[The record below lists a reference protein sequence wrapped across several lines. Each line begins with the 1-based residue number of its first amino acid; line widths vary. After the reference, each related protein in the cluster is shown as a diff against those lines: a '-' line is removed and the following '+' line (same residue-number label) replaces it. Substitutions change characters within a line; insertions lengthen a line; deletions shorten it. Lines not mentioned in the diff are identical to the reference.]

1 VFSDVLETAREL
13 LEPGKNVV
21 VTAEATL
28 EGETL
33 KLLARA
39 VAPIDAVAAD
49 APSAG
54 VRIHLERAEAAAAVA
69 ALFAGLGRGGPGAP
83 VRFCVP
89 GPKGEEID
97 VELPGTHRVNPQ
109 VKGAI
114 KATPGVLLVEDL

>member
-1 VFSDVLETAREL
+1 VLEVARDL
-13 LEPGKNVV
+13 LEPGRNVV
-21 VTAEATL
+21 VTCEATL

-54 VRIHLERAEAAAAVA
+54 VRIHMDRAEAAAAVA
-69 ALFAGLGRGGPGAP
+69 ALFAGLARDRSPGAP
-83 VRFCVP
+83 VRLCVP

-97 VELPGTHRVNPQ
+97 IELPGAHRVTPL
-109 VKGAI
+109 VMGAI
-114 KATPGVLLVEDL
+114 KATPGVLMVEDL